1 MCPPGLSTRRHSSHT
16 AGGGT
21 NESHACPMNPPLA
34 GGVYSWSPVTHL
46 VKVSATCLGSVLDSP
61 YGGSVTT
68 ASTDSSGRVRRTAR
82 QSPWRTSHIT
92 AITRS
97 TLRGTLRTLPALQ
110 PRIRQPPRRLLLRP
124 HMRLRER
131 RRHHRRLKKLV
142 HFRSP
147 FTRGIRPAHT
157 ADAFTGCSFRHSE
170 NTGHSVRHTLRA
182 VRHRARAWKR
192 SSPSYCGSHRKPFS
206 GIAHGPTPSAARA
219 TTFSSTAGSSIARR
233 RLADASRNVRRFAST
248 HASQGFSPRF
258 RC

>member
-1 MCPPGLSTRRHSSHT
+1 PIRSPPTGLL
-16 AGGGT
+16 
-21 NESHACPMNPPLA
+21 EPL
-34 GGVYSWSPVTHL
+34 H
-46 VKVSATCLGSVLDSP
+46 
-61 YGGSVTT
+61 
-68 ASTDSSGRVRRTAR
+68 
-82 QSPWRTSHIT
+82 
-92 AITRS
+92 
-97 TLRGTLRTLPALQ
+97 

-147 FTRGIRPAHT
+147 FTRGMRPAHT
-157 ADAFTGCSFRHSE
+157 AVAFTGCSFRHSE
-170 NTGHSVRHTLRA
+170 NTGHAVRHTLRA

-192 SSPSYCGSHRKPFS
+192 VSPSYCGSHRKPFS

-248 HASQGFSPRF
+248 HASQGFSPRR
-258 RC
+258 RCRSYALRVPHGFNSRDIRHLLQPMTLKQFDQVQLLPDDLLVLLFLLPRPVQTSHQLLITS